1 MVPMSAKVPA
11 DPILRHLEKARRQ
24 ISEGDLSGAARTL
37 NEARALSPHD
47 ARLFMLAALMA
58 EKSGNIDG
66 AFDAMQ
72 RCNAIAPG
80 WGPGLLEMAL
90 LQARH
95 NRSQEAI
102 ATAERVAVL
111 EPRNPQVLAAVVD
124 IAHRAGHTEMAIRHL
139 ERGLGLV
146 PGDRMLRSHLAQ
158 DLAQLGRYDAAL
170 AHWQSLIDEDPSD
183 IAARLGRIRVL
194 QALGAMEQARP
205 DTEALLALAPGNP
218 VAQYYDQI
226 ARGQTPAQVPA
237 ELTTP
242 LFDAMAGSYDQHMV
256 RQLQYRL
263 PRQVAD
269 QLLELYPDR
278 RLNVLDLGC
287 GTGLLGAC
295 LAPLEGYIVGVEL
308 SAPMIEQAARH
319 NVYYRFHRV
328 NLLDALRE
336 TPDSTFDVIAA
347 LDVFIYVGDL
357 QQAIADAHRI
367 LVPGGRLIFSCEH
380 GDANGSDVQLRPS
393 DRYAHRLA
401 SVQQQCL
408 QAGFKFVQ
416 VRETELRQEA
426 GQPVPGFVIMATKAK
441 AAPNAQAG

>member
-1 MVPMSAKVPA
+1 MISMSATVPV

-37 NEARALSPHD
+37 NEARLRSPND

-72 RCNAIAPG
+72 RCNALAPV

-95 NRSQEAI
+95 NRRQESI
-102 ATAERVAVL
+102 ATAERVAKL
-111 EPRNPQVLAAVVD
+111 EPHNLQVLAGVID
-124 IAHRAGHTEMAIRHL
+124 IAHRAGHTEMAVRHL
-139 ERGLGLV
+139 ERGLSLV

-158 DLAQLGRYDAAL
+158 DLAELGKHEEAL
-170 AHWQSLIDEDPSD
+170 AQWQSLIDEKPDD
-183 IAARLGRIRVL
+183 VQARLGRIRLL
-194 QALGAMEQARP
+194 QALGSMEKALP
-205 DTEALLALAPGNP
+205 DTTVLLALVPENSI
-218 VAQYYDQI
+218 AQYYDQL
-226 ARGQTPAQVPA
+226 ARGQTPAHMPV

-242 LFDAMAGSYDQHMV
+242 MFDAMAEGYDQHMV
-256 RQLQYRL
+256 RQLQYQL
-263 PRQVAD
+263 PKQVAG

-278 RLNVLDLGC
+278 RFNVLDLGC
-287 GTGLLGAC
+287 GTGLLGVY

-308 SAPMIEQAARH
+308 SAKMIEQAARH
-319 NVYYRFHRV
+319 NVYYRFHQV
-328 NLLDALRE
+328 NLLDALRT

-347 LDVFIYVGDL
+347 LDTFTYVGEL
-357 QQAIADAHRI
+357 QQAVADAHRI

-380 GDANGSDVQLRPS
+380 GDAAGPDVQLVPAN
-393 DRYAHRLA
+393 RYVHKLA

-408 QAGFKFVQ
+408 QAGFRFVQ
-416 VRETELRQEA
+416 VRETDLYLES
-426 GQPVPGFVIMATKAK
+426 GQPVRGFVITATKAK
-441 AAPNAQAG
+441 AA